1 MAIRP
6 TCRPVVLAAGKAI
19 PLFLLPKMLNIK
31 LIMVDNQNL
40 TVIDSEVICNQQV
53 NVYGTREK
61 PLFLAKDVANWLGH
75 SNPSRMLSK
84 IDDDEKITIYAKLS
98 LQNSD
103 ITNSYISSESD
114 SYKANNY
121 LFLTEFGVYEV
132 LMQSRLPKAKEF
144 KKGVKEILKRIRLT
158 GKYEADTHSDDDH
171 SRELVE
177 ALKENNA
184 LLRQALQTSANARQH
199 EANIQYCDDK
209 PKYGPFF
216 NITTI
221 AKKLKTT
228 AQYLNNMLSN
238 NGYIVN
244 IDGSWYPTDKLT
256 KLPVVMYC
264 KRTYQVFGEDVKAYV
279 TWNHLGFDF
288 INNLFRIE
296 NGDKTLF
303 EDEESRPF

>member
-1 MAIRP
+1 M
-6 TCRPVVLAAGKAI
+6 TE
-19 PLFLLPKMLNIK
+19 
-31 LIMVDNQNL
+31 NQNL

-61 PLFLAKDVANWLGH
+61 PLFLAKEVSSWIGYSDTNMMCK
-75 SNPSRMLSK
+75 S
-84 IDDDEKITIYAKLS
+84 IDEEEKIKLFVTSDFQKRFPSSCWKPSKSSTYAG
-98 LQNSD
+98 
-103 ITNSYISSESD
+103 
-114 SYKANNY
+114 ANY

-158 GKYEADTHSDDDH
+158 GKYEADIHSDDDH
-171 SRELVE
+171 SRELIE

-184 LLRQALQTSANARQH
+184 LLRQALQASTNTRQH
-199 EANIQYCDDK
+199 EANNQYCDDA
-209 PKYGPFF
+209 PKNGPFF

-244 IDGSWYPTDKLT
+244 IDGSWYPTEKLT
-256 KLPVVMYC
+256 NLPMVVYC
-264 KRTYQVFGEDVKAYV
+264 KRTYHVFGDDIKAYV
-279 TWNHLGFDF
+279 AWNHLGFNL
-288 INNLFRIE
+288 INQLFHME
-296 NGDKTLF
+296 NSDKSLF
-303 EDEESRPF
+303 DEESRPF

>member
-1 MAIRP
+1 
-6 TCRPVVLAAGKAI
+6 
-19 PLFLLPKMLNIK
+19 MLNIK
-31 LIMVDNQNL
+31 LIIVENQKI

-61 PLFLAKDVANWLGH
+61 PLFLAKDVAKWLGH
-75 SNPSRMLSK
+75 SNPSKMISK
-84 IDDDEKITIYAKLS
+84 IDDDEKMVIYAKLS

-103 ITNSYISSESD
+103 ISDSYIPSESD

-132 LMQSRLPKAKEF
+132 LMLSRLPKAKEF

-171 SRELVE
+171 SRELIE

-184 LLRQALQTSANARQH
+184 LLRQALQASTNTRQH
-199 EANIQYCDDK
+199 EANNQYCDDV
-209 PKYGPFF
+209 PKNGPFF

-228 AQYLNNMLSN
+228 AQYLNNMMSN

-244 IDGSWYPTDKLT
+244 INGSWYPTEKLT
-256 KLPVVMYC
+256 NLPMVVYC
-264 KRTYQVFGEDVKAYV
+264 KRTYHVFGDDIKAYV
-279 TWNHLGFDF
+279 AWNHLGFNL
-288 INNLFRIE
+288 INQLFHME
-296 NGDKTLF
+296 NSDKSLF
-303 EDEESRPF
+303 DEESRPF

>member
-40 TVIDSEVICNQQV
+40 TVIGSETVCNKTV
-53 NVYGTREK
+53 NVFGTPEK
-61 PLFLAKDVANWLGH
+61 PLFLAIDVANWIGH
-75 SNPSRMLSK
+75 SNPSKMVSK
-84 IDDDEKITIYAKLS
+84 IDEDEKMVIFTKTQKSEITKW
-98 LQNSD
+98 NKP
-103 ITNSYISSESD
+103 SESAT
-114 SYKANNY
+114 YAGNNY

-132 LMQSRLPKAKEF
+132 LMQSRLPKAKDF

-158 GKYEADTHSDDDH
+158 GKYEANTHSDDDH
-171 SRELVE
+171 SRELIE

-184 LLRQALQTSANARQH
+184 LLRQALQANTNNVRQH

>member
-1 MAIRP
+1 M
-6 TCRPVVLAAGKAI
+6 TE
-19 PLFLLPKMLNIK
+19 
-31 LIMVDNQNL
+31 NQNL

-75 SNPSRMLSK
+75 SNPSMMLSK
-84 IDDDEKITIYAKLS
+84 IDKEDKIIIYAKLS

-103 ITNSYISSESD
+103 ITNAYISSESD
-114 SYKANNY
+114 SCKSNNY

-171 SRELVE
+171 SRELIE

-184 LLRQALQTSANARQH
+184 LLRQALQASTNTRQH
-199 EANIQYCDDK
+199 EANDQYCEEK
-209 PKYGPFF
+209 ANNGPFF

-228 AQYLNNMLSN
+228 AQYLNNMMSN

-244 IDGSWYPTDKLT
+244 INGSWYPTEKLT
-256 KLPVVMYC
+256 NLPMVVYC
-264 KRTYQVFGEDVKAYV
+264 KRTYHVFGDDIKAYV
-279 TWNHLGFDF
+279 AWNHLGFNL
-288 INNLFRIE
+288 INQLFQME
-296 NGDKTLF
+296 NSDKSLF
-303 EDEESRPF
+303 DEESRPF

>member
-1 MAIRP
+1 MS
-6 TCRPVVLAAGKAI
+6 TKSNFCL
-19 PLFLLPKMLNIK
+19 
-31 LIMVDNQNL
+31 
-40 TVIDSEVICNQQV
+40 IDSEVICNQQV
-53 NVYGTREK
+53 NVYGTREN
-61 PLFLAKDVANWLGH
+61 PLFLAKDVANWLEH

-84 IDDDEKITIYAKLS
+84 IDEDEKITIFVS
-98 LQNSD
+98 SELQKRFL
-103 ITNSYISSESD
+103 TNSYKPSES
-114 SYKANNY
+114 STYAGANY

-171 SRELVE
+171 SRELIE

-184 LLRQALQTSANARQH
+184 LLRQALQTSANTRQH
-199 EANIQYCDDK
+199 EANNQYCDDA
-209 PKYGPFF
+209 PKNGPFF

-244 IDGSWYPTDKLT
+244 IDGSWYPTEKLT
-256 KLPVVMYC
+256 NLPMVVYC
-264 KRTYQVFGEDVKAYV
+264 KRTYHVFGDDIKAYV
-279 TWNHLGFDF
+279 AWNHLGFNL
-288 INNLFRIE
+288 INQLFHME
-296 NGDKTLF
+296 NSDKTLF

>member
-1 MAIRP
+1 M
-6 TCRPVVLAAGKAI
+6 TE
-19 PLFLLPKMLNIK
+19 
-31 LIMVDNQNL
+31 NQNL

-75 SNPSRMLSK
+75 SNPSMMLSK
-84 IDDDEKITIYAKLS
+84 IDKEDKIIIYAKLS

-103 ITNSYISSESD
+103 ITNAYISSESD
-114 SYKANNY
+114 SCKSNNY

-171 SRELVE
+171 SRELIE

-184 LLRQALQTSANARQH
+184 LLRQALQASTNTRQH
-199 EANIQYCDDK
+199 EANSQYCDDA
-209 PKYGPFF
+209 PKNGPFF

-244 IDGSWYPTDKLT
+244 IDGSWYPTEKLT
-256 KLPVVMYC
+256 NFPVVMYC
-264 KRTYQVFGEDVKAYV
+264 KRTYHVFGEDIKAYV
-279 TWNHLGFDF
+279 T
-288 INNLFRIE
+288 
-296 NGDKTLF
+296 
-303 EDEESRPF
+303 

>member
-1 MAIRP
+1 M
-6 TCRPVVLAAGKAI
+6 TE
-19 PLFLLPKMLNIK
+19 
-31 LIMVDNQNL
+31 NQNL

-61 PLFLAKDVANWLGH
+61 PLFLAKEVSSWIGYSDTNMMCK
-75 SNPSRMLSK
+75 S
-84 IDDDEKITIYAKLS
+84 IDEEEKIKLFVTSDFQKRFPSSCWKPSKSSTYAG
-98 LQNSD
+98 
-103 ITNSYISSESD
+103 
-114 SYKANNY
+114 ANY

-171 SRELVE
+171 SRELIE

-184 LLRQALQTSANARQH
+184 LLRQALQTSANVKQH
-199 EANIQYCDDK
+199 EANNQYCDDA
-209 PKYGPFF
+209 PKNGPFF

-244 IDGSWYPTDKLT
+244 IDGSWYPTEKLT
-256 KLPVVMYC
+256 NLPMVVYC
-264 KRTYQVFGEDVKAYV
+264 KRTYHVFGDDIKAYV
-279 TWNHLGFDF
+279 AWNHLGFNL
-288 INNLFRIE
+288 INQLFHME
-296 NGDKTLF
+296 NSDKSLF
-303 EDEESRPF
+303 DEESRPF

>member
-31 LIMVDNQNL
+31 LIMVDNQKI

-53 NVYGTREK
+53 NVYGTREN

-84 IDDDEKITIYAKLS
+84 IDEDEKKIINAKFS
-98 LQNSD
+98 LQNSEL
-103 ITNSYISSESD
+103 TNSYIHSESD
-114 SYKANNY
+114 SCKANNY

-158 GKYEADTHSDDDH
+158 GKYEADTHSDDDR
-171 SRELVE
+171 SRELIE

-184 LLRQALQTSANARQH
+184 LLRQALQASTNAKQH
-199 EANIQYCDDK
+199 EANDQYCDNS
-209 PKYGPFF
+209 PKNGPFF

-228 AQYLNNMLSN
+228 AQYLNNMMSN

-244 IDGSWYPTDKLT
+244 INGSWYPTEKLT
-256 KLPVVMYC
+256 NLPMVVYC
-264 KRTYQVFGEDVKAYV
+264 KRTYHVFGDDIKAYV
-279 TWNHLGFDF
+279 AWNHLGFNL
-288 INNLFRIE
+288 INQLFQME
-296 NGDKTLF
+296 NSDKSLF
-303 EDEESRPF
+303 DEESRPF

>member
-1 MAIRP
+1 M
-6 TCRPVVLAAGKAI
+6 TE
-19 PLFLLPKMLNIK
+19 
-31 LIMVDNQNL
+31 NQNL
-40 TVIDSEVICNQQV
+40 TVIDSGVICNQQV

-75 SNPSRMLSK
+75 SNPSMMLSK
-84 IDDDEKITIYAKLS
+84 IDKEDKIIIYAKFS

-103 ITNSYISSESD
+103 ITNAYISSESD
-114 SYKANNY
+114 SCKSNNY

-171 SRELVE
+171 SRELIE

-184 LLRQALQTSANARQH
+184 LLRQALEASTNVRQH
-199 EANIQYCDDK
+199 EANSQYRDDA
-209 PKYGPFF
+209 PKNGPFF

-228 AQYLNNMLSN
+228 AQYLNNMMSN

-244 IDGSWYPTDKLT
+244 INGSWYPTEKLT
-256 KLPVVMYC
+256 NLPMVVYC
-264 KRTYQVFGEDVKAYV
+264 KRTYHVFGEDIKAYV
-279 TWNHLGFDF
+279 AWNHLGFNL
-288 INNLFRIE
+288 INQLFHME
-296 NGDKTLF
+296 NSDKSLF
-303 EDEESRPF
+303 DEESRPF

>member
-1 MAIRP
+1 MS
-6 TCRPVVLAAGKAI
+6 TKS
-19 PLFLLPKMLNIK
+19 
-31 LIMVDNQNL
+31 NL
-40 TVIDSEVICNQQV
+40 CLIDSEVICNQQV

-61 PLFLAKDVANWLGH
+61 PLFLAKDVAKWLGH

-84 IDDDEKITIYAKLS
+84 IDEDEKMIIYAKLS

-103 ITNSYISSESD
+103 ITNSYIPSESD
-114 SYKANNY
+114 SCKANNY
-121 LFLTEFGVYEV
+121 FFLTEFGVYEV

-171 SRELVE
+171 SRELIE

-184 LLRQALQTSANARQH
+184 LLRQALEASTNVRQH
-199 EANIQYCDDK
+199 EANSQYRDDA
-209 PKYGPFF
+209 PKNGPFF
-216 NITTI
+216 NTTTI

-244 IDGSWYPTDKLT
+244 INGSWYPTEKLT
-256 KLPVVMYC
+256 NLPMVVYC
-264 KRTYQVFGEDVKAYV
+264 KRTYHVFGDDIKAYV
-279 TWNHLGFDF
+279 AWNHLGFNL
-288 INNLFRIE
+288 INQLFHME
-296 NGDKTLF
+296 NSDKSLF
-303 EDEESRPF
+303 DEESRPF

>member
-1 MAIRP
+1 MS
-6 TCRPVVLAAGKAI
+6 TKS
-19 PLFLLPKMLNIK
+19 
-31 LIMVDNQNL
+31 NL
-40 TVIDSEVICNQQV
+40 CLIDSEVICNQQV

-61 PLFLAKDVANWLGH
+61 PLFLAKDVANWIGH
-75 SNPSRMLSK
+75 SNPSKMLSN
-84 IDDDEKITIYAKLS
+84 IDEDEKITIFV
-98 LQNSD
+98 
-103 ITNSYISSESD
+103 SSELQKRFLTG
-114 SYKANNY
+114 SYKPSKSSTYAGANY

-132 LMQSRLPKAKEF
+132 LMLSRLPKAKEF

-158 GKYEADTHSDDDH
+158 GKYEANTHSDDDH
-171 SRELVE
+171 SRELIE

>member
-1 MAIRP
+1 
-6 TCRPVVLAAGKAI
+6 
-19 PLFLLPKMLNIK
+19 
-31 LIMVDNQNL
+31 MVDNQNL
-40 TVIDSEVICNQQV
+40 TVIGSETVCNKTV
-53 NVYGTREK
+53 NVFGTPEK
-61 PLFLAKDVANWLGH
+61 PLFLAIDVANWIGH
-75 SNPSRMLSK
+75 SNPSKMVSK
-84 IDDDEKITIYAKLS
+84 IDEDEKMVIFTKTQKSEITKW
-98 LQNSD
+98 NKP
-103 ITNSYISSESD
+103 SESAT
-114 SYKANNY
+114 YAGNNY

-144 KKGVKEILKRIRLT
+144 MKGVKEILKRIRLT
-158 GKYEADTHSDDDH
+158 GKYEANTHSDNDH

-184 LLRQALQTSANARQH
+184 LLRQALQASTNTRQH
-199 EANIQYCDDK
+199 EANNQYRDDA
-209 PKYGPFF
+209 PKNGPFF

-244 IDGSWYPTDKLT
+244 IDGSWYPTEKLT
-256 KLPVVMYC
+256 SLPAVMYC
-264 KRTYQVFGEDVKAYV
+264 KRTYHVFGEDIKAYV
-279 TWNHLGFDF
+279 TWNHLGFNF

>member
-1 MAIRP
+1 MI
-6 TCRPVVLAAGKAI
+6 G
-19 PLFLLPKMLNIK
+19 
-31 LIMVDNQNL
+31 NQNL
-40 TVIDSEVICNQQV
+40 TVIGSETICNKTV
-53 NVYGTREK
+53 NVFGTPEN
-61 PLFLAKDVANWLGH
+61 PLFLAIEVANWLGH

-132 LMQSRLPKAKEF
+132 LMLSRLPKAKEF

-158 GKYEADTHSDDDH
+158 GKYEANTHSDDDH

-184 LLRQALQTSANARQH
+184 LLRQALQASTNNVRQH

>member
-1 MAIRP
+1 MAFRS
-6 TCRPVVLAAGKAI
+6 TLRPVVLAAGKAI
-19 PLFLLPKMLNIK
+19 PLFLLPKMQKNI
-31 LIMVDNQNL
+31 IMVENQNL

-53 NVYGTREK
+53 NVYGTREN

-84 IDDDEKITIYAKLS
+84 IDDDEKITIFANLE
-98 LQNSD
+98 LQKG
-103 ITNSYISSESD
+103 ILTNSYNPSES
-114 SYKANNY
+114 STYTGSKY

-171 SRELVE
+171 SRELIE

-184 LLRQALQTSANARQH
+184 LLRQALQASTNTRQH
-199 EANIQYCDDK
+199 EANNQYCDDA
-209 PKYGPFF
+209 PKNGPFF

-256 KLPVVMYC
+256 NFPVVMYC
-264 KRTYQVFGEDVKAYV
+264 KRMYHVFGEDIKAYV
-279 TWNHLGFDF
+279 TWNHLGFNF

>member
-1 MAIRP
+1 M
-6 TCRPVVLAAGKAI
+6 TE
-19 PLFLLPKMLNIK
+19 
-31 LIMVDNQNL
+31 NQNL

-53 NVYGTREK
+53 NVYGTREN

-75 SNPSRMLSK
+75 SNPSMLLSK
-84 IDDDEKITIYAKLS
+84 IDKEDKIIIYAKLS

-103 ITNSYISSESD
+103 INNAYISSESD
-114 SYKANNY
+114 SCKSNNY

-158 GKYEADTHSDDDH
+158 GKYEANTHSYDDH
-171 SRELVE
+171 SRELIE

-184 LLRQALQTSANARQH
+184 LLRQALQTSANVRQH
-199 EANIQYCDDK
+199 EANLQYCDDK

-244 IDGSWYPTDKLT
+244 IDGSWYPTEKLT
-256 KLPVVMYC
+256 NLPMVVYC
-264 KRTYQVFGEDVKAYV
+264 KRTYHVFGDDIKAYV
-279 TWNHLGFDF
+279 AWNHLGFNL
-288 INNLFRIE
+288 INQLFHME
-296 NGDKTLF
+296 NSDKSLF
-303 EDEESRPF
+303 DEESRPF

>member
-1 MAIRP
+1 MI
-6 TCRPVVLAAGKAI
+6 G
-19 PLFLLPKMLNIK
+19 
-31 LIMVDNQNL
+31 NQNL
-40 TVIDSEVICNQQV
+40 TVIGSETICNKTV
-53 NVYGTREK
+53 NVFGTPEN
-61 PLFLAKDVANWLGH
+61 PLFLAIEVANWLGH

-171 SRELVE
+171 SRELIE

-184 LLRQALQTSANARQH
+184 LLRQALQASTNTRQH
-199 EANIQYCDDK
+199 EANDQYCDNS
-209 PKYGPFF
+209 PKNGPFF

-228 AQYLNNMLSN
+228 AQYLNNMMSN

-244 IDGSWYPTDKLT
+244 INGSWYPTEKLT
-256 KLPVVMYC
+256 NLPMVVYC
-264 KRTYQVFGEDVKAYV
+264 KRTYHVFGDDIKAYV
-279 TWNHLGFDF
+279 AWNHLGFNL
-288 INNLFRIE
+288 INQFFHME
-296 NGDKTLF
+296 NSDKSLF
-303 EDEESRPF
+303 EDESRPF

>member
-1 MAIRP
+1 M
-6 TCRPVVLAAGKAI
+6 TE
-19 PLFLLPKMLNIK
+19 
-31 LIMVDNQNL
+31 NQNL

-61 PLFLAKDVANWLGH
+61 PLFLAKDVANWIGH
-75 SNPSRMLSK
+75 SNPSKMLSN
-84 IDDDEKITIYAKLS
+84 IDEDEKITIFV
-98 LQNSD
+98 
-103 ITNSYISSESD
+103 SSELQKRFLTG
-114 SYKANNY
+114 SYKPSKSSTYAGANY

-158 GKYEADTHSDDDH
+158 GKYEADTHSDDDR
-171 SRELVE
+171 SRELIE

-184 LLRQALQTSANARQH
+184 LLRQALQASTNTRQH
-199 EANIQYCDDK
+199 EANNQYCDDA
-209 PKYGPFF
+209 PKNGPFF

-244 IDGSWYPTDKLT
+244 IDGSWYPTETLT
-256 KLPVVMYC
+256 NLPMVVYC
-264 KRTYQVFGEDVKAYV
+264 KRTYHVFGDDIKAYV
-279 TWNHLGFDF
+279 AWNHLGFNL
-288 INNLFRIE
+288 INQLFQME
-296 NGDKTLF
+296 NSDKSLF
-303 EDEESRPF
+303 DEESRPF

>member
-1 MAIRP
+1 MI
-6 TCRPVVLAAGKAI
+6 
-19 PLFLLPKMLNIK
+19 
-31 LIMVDNQNL
+31 
-40 TVIDSEVICNQQV
+40 
-53 NVYGTREK
+53 
-61 PLFLAKDVANWLGH
+61 
-75 SNPSRMLSK
+75 SK
-84 IDDDEKITIYAKLS
+84 IDDDEKMVIYAKLS

-103 ITNSYISSESD
+103 ISDSYIPSESD

-132 LMQSRLPKAKEF
+132 LMLSRLPKAKEF

-158 GKYEADTHSDDDH
+158 GKYEANTHSDDDH
-171 SRELVE
+171 SRELIE

-184 LLRQALQTSANARQH
+184 LLRQALQANTNARQH

>member
-1 MAIRP
+1 M
-6 TCRPVVLAAGKAI
+6 TE
-19 PLFLLPKMLNIK
+19 
-31 LIMVDNQNL
+31 NQNL

-61 PLFLAKDVANWLGH
+61 PLFLAKEVSSWIGYSDTNMMCK
-75 SNPSRMLSK
+75 S
-84 IDDDEKITIYAKLS
+84 IDEEEKIKLFVTSDFQKRFPSSCWKPSKSSTYAG
-98 LQNSD
+98 
-103 ITNSYISSESD
+103 
-114 SYKANNY
+114 ANY

-132 LMQSRLPKAKEF
+132 LMLSRLPKAKEF

-171 SRELVE
+171 SKELIE

-184 LLRQALQTSANARQH
+184 LLRQALQASTNTRQH
-199 EANIQYCDDK
+199 EANNQYCDDA
-209 PKYGPFF
+209 PKNGPFF

-244 IDGSWYPTDKLT
+244 IDGSWYPTEKLT
-256 KLPVVMYC
+256 NLPMVVYC
-264 KRTYQVFGEDVKAYV
+264 KRTYHVFGDDIKAYV
-279 TWNHLGFDF
+279 AWNHLGFNL
-288 INNLFRIE
+288 INQLFHME
-296 NGDKTLF
+296 NSDKSLF
-303 EDEESRPF
+303 DEESRPF

>member
-1 MAIRP
+1 MS
-6 TCRPVVLAAGKAI
+6 TKSNLC
-19 PLFLLPKMLNIK
+19 
-31 LIMVDNQNL
+31 LIDREIVCNK
-40 TVIDSEVICNQQV
+40 TVTVF
-53 NVYGTREK
+53 GTIEN
-61 PLFLAKDVANWLGH
+61 PLFLAKEVSSWIGH
-75 SNPSRMLSK
+75 SDSNMMCKS
-84 IDDDEKITIYAKLS
+84 IDEEEKIKLFVT
-98 LQNSD
+98 SD
-103 ITNSYISSESD
+103 FQKRFPIIAWKPSES
-114 SYKANNY
+114 STYAGANY

-158 GKYEADTHSDDDH
+158 GKYEANTHSDDDH
-171 SRELVE
+171 SRDLIE

-184 LLRQALQTSANARQH
+184 LLRQALQTSANVKQH
-199 EANIQYCDDK
+199 EANSQYRDDA
-209 PKYGPFF
+209 PKNGPFF

-244 IDGSWYPTDKLT
+244 IDGSWYPTEKLT
-256 KLPVVMYC
+256 SLPAVMYC
-264 KRTYQVFGEDVKAYV
+264 KRTYHVFGEDIKAYV
-279 TWNHLGFDF
+279 TWNHLGFNF

>member
-1 MAIRP
+1 MI
-6 TCRPVVLAAGKAI
+6 G
-19 PLFLLPKMLNIK
+19 
-31 LIMVDNQNL
+31 NQKI

-53 NVYGTREK
+53 NVYGTREN
-61 PLFLAKDVANWLGH
+61 PLFLAKDVANWLEH

-84 IDDDEKITIYAKLS
+84 IDEDEKMIIYAKLS

-103 ITNSYISSESD
+103 ITNSYIPSESD

-158 GKYEADTHSDDDH
+158 GKYEANTHSDDDH
-171 SRELVE
+171 SRELIE

-184 LLRQALQTSANARQH
+184 LLRQALQASTNTRQH
-199 EANIQYCDDK
+199 EANNQYRDDA
-209 PKYGPFF
+209 PNNGPFF

-244 IDGSWYPTDKLT
+244 IDGSWYPTDKLK

-264 KRTYQVFGEDVKAYV
+264 KRTYQVFGEDVKAYI

>member
-1 MAIRP
+1 MI
-6 TCRPVVLAAGKAI
+6 G
-19 PLFLLPKMLNIK
+19 
-31 LIMVDNQNL
+31 NQKI

-53 NVYGTREK
+53 NVYGTREN

-84 IDDDEKITIYAKLS
+84 IDDDEKITIFANLE
-98 LQNSD
+98 LQKW
-103 ITNSYISSESD
+103 ILTNSYNPSES
-114 SYKANNY
+114 STYTGSKY

-132 LMQSRLPKAKEF
+132 LMLSRLPKAKEF

-158 GKYEADTHSDDDH
+158 GKYEADTHSDDDR
-171 SRELVE
+171 SRDLIE

-184 LLRQALQTSANARQH
+184 LLRQALQASTNNVRQH

-228 AQYLNNMLSN
+228 AQYLNNMLSKK
-238 NGYIVN
+238 GYIAN

-264 KRTYQVFGEDVKAYV
+264 KRTYHVLGEDVKAYV

>member
-1 MAIRP
+1 MS
-6 TCRPVVLAAGKAI
+6 TKSNFC
-19 PLFLLPKMLNIK
+19 
-31 LIMVDNQNL
+31 LIDRE
-40 TVIDSEVICNQQV
+40 IICNQTV
-53 NVYGTREK
+53 TVFGTIEN
-61 PLFLAKDVANWLGH
+61 PLFLAKEVSSWIGH
-75 SNPSRMLSK
+75 SDTNVMCKS
-84 IDDDEKITIYAKLS
+84 IDEEEKIKLFVTLDFQKRFPS
-98 LQNSD
+98 SCWKP
-103 ITNSYISSESD
+103 SES
-114 SYKANNY
+114 STYAGANY

-158 GKYEADTHSDDDH
+158 GKYEADTHSDDDR
-171 SRELVE
+171 SRELIE

-184 LLRQALQTSANARQH
+184 LLRQALQASTNTRQH
-199 EANIQYCDDK
+199 EANNQYRDDA
-209 PKYGPFF
+209 PNNGPFF

-256 KLPVVMYC
+256 NFPVVMYC
-264 KRTYQVFGEDVKAYV
+264 KRTYHVFGEDIKAYV
-279 TWNHLGFDF
+279 TWNHLGFNF

>member
-1 MAIRP
+1 
-6 TCRPVVLAAGKAI
+6 
-19 PLFLLPKMLNIK
+19 
-31 LIMVDNQNL
+31 MVENQKI

-61 PLFLAKDVANWLGH
+61 PLFLAKDVAKWLGH
-75 SNPSRMLSK
+75 SNPSMMISK
-84 IDDDEKITIYAKLS
+84 IDDDEKMVIYVKLS
-98 LQNSD
+98 LQNSEL
-103 ITNSYISSESD
+103 TNCYIPSESD
-114 SYKANNY
+114 SCKANNY

-158 GKYEADTHSDDDH
+158 GKYEANTHSDDDH
-171 SRELVE
+171 SRELIE

-184 LLRQALQTSANARQH
+184 LLRQALQANTNVRQH

>member
-1 MAIRP
+1 MI
-6 TCRPVVLAAGKAI
+6 G
-19 PLFLLPKMLNIK
+19 
-31 LIMVDNQNL
+31 NQKI

-53 NVYGTREK
+53 NVYGTREN

-84 IDDDEKITIYAKLS
+84 IDYDEKITIFANLE
-98 LQNSD
+98 LQKW
-103 ITNSYISSESD
+103 ILTNSYNPSES
-114 SYKANNY
+114 STYTGSKY

-132 LMQSRLPKAKEF
+132 LMLSRLPKAKEF

-158 GKYEADTHSDDDH
+158 GKYEADTHSDDDR
-171 SRELVE
+171 SRDLIE

-184 LLRQALQTSANARQH
+184 LLRQALQASTNNVRQH

-238 NGYIVN
+238 KGYIAN

-264 KRTYQVFGEDVKAYV
+264 KRTYHVLGEDVKAYV

-303 EDEESRPF
+303 KDEESRPF

>member
-1 MAIRP
+1 M
-6 TCRPVVLAAGKAI
+6 TE
-19 PLFLLPKMLNIK
+19 
-31 LIMVDNQNL
+31 NQNL

-75 SNPSRMLSK
+75 SNPSMMLSK
-84 IDDDEKITIYAKLS
+84 IDKEDKIIIYAKLS

-103 ITNSYISSESD
+103 ITNAYISSESD
-114 SYKANNY
+114 SCKSNNY

-158 GKYEADTHSDDDH
+158 GKYEANTHSEDDH
-171 SRELVE
+171 SRDLIE

-184 LLRQALQTSANARQH
+184 LLRQALQASTNTRQH

-238 NGYIVN
+238 KGYIVN
-244 IDGSWYPTDKLT
+244 IHGSWYPTDKLT

-264 KRTYQVFGEDVKAYV
+264 KRTYHVFGEDVKAYV

>member
-1 MAIRP
+1 MI
-6 TCRPVVLAAGKAI
+6 G
-19 PLFLLPKMLNIK
+19 
-31 LIMVDNQNL
+31 NQKI

-53 NVYGTREK
+53 NVYGTREN

-84 IDDDEKITIYAKLS
+84 IDDNERITIFANLE
-98 LQNSD
+98 LQKG
-103 ITNSYISSESD
+103 ILTNSYNPSES
-114 SYKANNY
+114 STYTGSKY
-121 LFLTEFGVYEV
+121 LFLTEYGVYEV

-158 GKYEADTHSDDDH
+158 GKYEADTHSDDDR
-171 SRELVE
+171 SRDLIE

-184 LLRQALQTSANARQH
+184 LLRQALQASTNNVRQH

-238 NGYIVN
+238 KGYIAN

-264 KRTYQVFGEDVKAYV
+264 KRTYHVLGEDVKAYV

>member
-1 MAIRP
+1 
-6 TCRPVVLAAGKAI
+6 
-19 PLFLLPKMLNIK
+19 
-31 LIMVDNQNL
+31 MVENQKI

-61 PLFLAKDVANWLGH
+61 PLFLAKDVAKWLGH
-75 SNPSRMLSK
+75 SNPSKMISK
-84 IDDDEKITIYAKLS
+84 IDDDEKMVIYAKLS

-103 ITNSYISSESD
+103 ISDSYIPSESD

-132 LMQSRLPKAKEF
+132 LMLSRLPKAKEF

-158 GKYEADTHSDDDH
+158 GKYEADTHSDDDR
-171 SRELVE
+171 SRELIE

-184 LLRQALQTSANARQH
+184 LLRQALQASTNAKQH
-199 EANIQYCDDK
+199 EANDQYCDNS
-209 PKYGPFF
+209 PKNGPFF

-228 AQYLNNMLSN
+228 AQYLNNMMSN

-244 IDGSWYPTDKLT
+244 INGSWYPTEKLT
-256 KLPVVMYC
+256 NLPMVVYC
-264 KRTYQVFGEDVKAYV
+264 KRTYHVFGDDIKAYV
-279 TWNHLGFDF
+279 AWNHLGFNL
-288 INNLFRIE
+288 INQLFHME
-296 NGDKTLF
+296 NSDKSLF
-303 EDEESRPF
+303 DEESRPF

>member
-1 MAIRP
+1 M
-6 TCRPVVLAAGKAI
+6 TK
-19 PLFLLPKMLNIK
+19 
-31 LIMVDNQNL
+31 NQNL

-61 PLFLAKDVANWLGH
+61 PLFLAKEVSSWIGYSDTNMMCK
-75 SNPSRMLSK
+75 S
-84 IDDDEKITIYAKLS
+84 IDEEEKIKLFVTSDFQKRFPSSCWKPSKSSTYAG
-98 LQNSD
+98 
-103 ITNSYISSESD
+103 
-114 SYKANNY
+114 ANY

-171 SRELVE
+171 SRELIE

-184 LLRQALQTSANARQH
+184 LLRQALEASTNTRQH
-199 EANIQYCDDK
+199 EANNQYCDDA
-209 PKYGPFF
+209 PKNGPFF

-244 IDGSWYPTDKLT
+244 IDGSWYPTEKLT
-256 KLPVVMYC
+256 NLPMVVYC
-264 KRTYQVFGEDVKAYV
+264 KRTYHVFGDDIKAYV
-279 TWNHLGFDF
+279 AWNHLGFNL
-288 INNLFRIE
+288 INQLFHME
-296 NGDKTLF
+296 NSDKSLF
-303 EDEESRPF
+303 DEESRPF

>member
-1 MAIRP
+1 MS
-6 TCRPVVLAAGKAI
+6 TKS
-19 PLFLLPKMLNIK
+19 
-31 LIMVDNQNL
+31 NL
-40 TVIDSEVICNQQV
+40 CLIDSEVICNQQV
-53 NVYGTREK
+53 NVYGTREN
-61 PLFLAKDVANWLGH
+61 PLFLAKDVANWIGH

-84 IDDDEKITIYAKLS
+84 IDEDEKITIFVS
-98 LQNSD
+98 SELQKRFL
-103 ITNSYISSESD
+103 TNSYKPSKSST
-114 SYKANNY
+114 YTGANY

-158 GKYEADTHSDDDH
+158 GKYEANTHSDGDH
-171 SRELVE
+171 SRELIE

-184 LLRQALQTSANARQH
+184 LLRQALQANTNTRQH
-199 EANIQYCDDK
+199 KANNQYCDDA
-209 PKYGPFF
+209 PKNGPFF

-244 IDGSWYPTDKLT
+244 IDGSWYPTEKLT
-256 KLPVVMYC
+256 SLPAVMYC
-264 KRTYQVFGEDVKAYV
+264 KRTYHVFGEDIKAYV
-279 TWNHLGFDF
+279 TWNHLGFNF

-303 EDEESRPF
+303 EEESRPF

>member
-1 MAIRP
+1 MS
-6 TCRPVVLAAGKAI
+6 TKSNFCL
-19 PLFLLPKMLNIK
+19 
-31 LIMVDNQNL
+31 
-40 TVIDSEVICNQQV
+40 IDSEVICNQQV
-53 NVYGTREK
+53 NVYGTREN
-61 PLFLAKDVANWLGH
+61 PLFLAKDVANWLEH

-84 IDDDEKITIYAKLS
+84 IDEDEKITIFVS
-98 LQNSD
+98 SELQKRFL
-103 ITNSYISSESD
+103 TNSYKPSES
-114 SYKANNY
+114 STYAGANY

-171 SRELVE
+171 SRELIE

-184 LLRQALQTSANARQH
+184 LLRQALQTSANVKQH
-199 EANIQYCDDK
+199 EANSQYRDDA
-209 PKYGPFF
+209 PNNGPFF

-244 IDGSWYPTDKLT
+244 IDGSWYPTEKLT
-256 KLPVVMYC
+256 NLPMVVYC
-264 KRTYQVFGEDVKAYV
+264 KRTYHVFGDDIKAYV
-279 TWNHLGFDF
+279 AWNHLGFNL
-288 INNLFRIE
+288 INQLFHME
-296 NGDKTLF
+296 NSDKSLF
-303 EDEESRPF
+303 DEESRPF

>member
-1 MAIRP
+1 MRLFAINKSMFMAQ
-6 TCRPVVLAAGKAI
+6 GKI
-19 PLFLLPKMLNIK
+19 L
-31 LIMVDNQNL
+31 
-40 TVIDSEVICNQQV
+40 C
-53 NVYGTREK
+53 
-61 PLFLAKDVANWLGH
+61 FLAKDVANWLGH

-84 IDDDEKITIYAKLS
+84 IDEDEKMIIYAKLS

-103 ITNSYISSESD
+103 ITNSYIPSESD

-171 SRELVE
+171 SRELIE

-184 LLRQALQTSANARQH
+184 LLRQALEASTNVRQH
-199 EANIQYCDDK
+199 EANSQYRDDA
-209 PKYGPFF
+209 PKNGPFF

-244 IDGSWYPTDKLT
+244 INGSWYPTEKLT
-256 KLPVVMYC
+256 NLPMVVYC
-264 KRTYQVFGEDVKAYV
+264 KRTYHVFGDDIKAYV
-279 TWNHLGFDF
+279 AWNHLGFNL
-288 INNLFRIE
+288 INQLFHME
-296 NGDKTLF
+296 NSDKSLF
-303 EDEESRPF
+303 EEESRPF

>member
-1 MAIRP
+1 M
-6 TCRPVVLAAGKAI
+6 TE
-19 PLFLLPKMLNIK
+19 
-31 LIMVDNQNL
+31 NQNL

-53 NVYGTREK
+53 NVYGTRET

-75 SNPSRMLSK
+75 SNPSMMLSK
-84 IDDDEKITIYAKLS
+84 IDKEDKIIIYAKFS

-103 ITNSYISSESD
+103 ISNAYISSESD
-114 SYKANNY
+114 SCKSNNY

-171 SRELVE
+171 SKELIE

-184 LLRQALQTSANARQH
+184 LLRQALQASTNARQH
-199 EANIQYCDDK
+199 EANDQYCDNS
-209 PKYGPFF
+209 PKNGPFF

-244 IDGSWYPTDKLT
+244 IDGSWYPTEKLT
-256 KLPVVMYC
+256 NLPMVVYC
-264 KRTYQVFGEDVKAYV
+264 KRTYHVFGDDIKAYV
-279 TWNHLGFDF
+279 AWNHLGFNL
-288 INNLFRIE
+288 INQLFHME
-296 NGDKTLF
+296 NSDNSLF
-303 EDEESRPF
+303 DEESRPF

>member
-1 MAIRP
+1 M
-6 TCRPVVLAAGKAI
+6 TE
-19 PLFLLPKMLNIK
+19 
-31 LIMVDNQNL
+31 NQNL

-75 SNPSRMLSK
+75 SNPSMMLSK
-84 IDDDEKITIYAKLS
+84 IDKEDKIIIYAKLS

-103 ITNSYISSESD
+103 ITNAYISSESD
-114 SYKANNY
+114 SCKSNNY

-171 SRELVE
+171 SRELIE

-184 LLRQALQTSANARQH
+184 LLRQALQASTNTRQH
-199 EANIQYCDDK
+199 EANDQYCDNS
-209 PKYGPFF
+209 PKNGPFF

-244 IDGSWYPTDKLT
+244 IDGSWYPTEKLT
-256 KLPVVMYC
+256 NLPMVVYC
-264 KRTYQVFGEDVKAYV
+264 KRTYHVFGDDIKAYV
-279 TWNHLGFDF
+279 AWNHLGFNL
-288 INNLFRIE
+288 INQLFHME
-296 NGDKTLF
+296 NSDKSLF
-303 EDEESRPF
+303 DEESRPY

>member
-1 MAIRP
+1 MI
-6 TCRPVVLAAGKAI
+6 G
-19 PLFLLPKMLNIK
+19 
-31 LIMVDNQNL
+31 NQKI

-53 NVYGTREK
+53 NVYGTREN

-84 IDDDEKITIYAKLS
+84 IDEDEKKIINAKLS
-98 LQNSD
+98 LQNSEL
-103 ITNSYISSESD
+103 TNCYIPSESD
-114 SYKANNY
+114 SCKANNY

-158 GKYEADTHSDDDH
+158 GKYEADTHSDDDR
-171 SRELVE
+171 SRELIE

-184 LLRQALQTSANARQH
+184 LLRQALQASTNTRQH
-199 EANIQYCDDK
+199 EANNQYCDNS
-209 PKYGPFF
+209 PKNGPFF

-228 AQYLNNMLSN
+228 AQYLNNMMSN

-244 IDGSWYPTDKLT
+244 INGSWYPTEKLT
-256 KLPVVMYC
+256 NLPMVVYC
-264 KRTYQVFGEDVKAYV
+264 KRTYHVFGDDIKAYV
-279 TWNHLGFDF
+279 SWNHLGFNL
-288 INNLFRIE
+288 INQLFQME
-296 NGDKTLF
+296 NSDKSLF
-303 EDEESRPF
+303 DEDSRPF

>member
-1 MAIRP
+1 M
-6 TCRPVVLAAGKAI
+6 TE
-19 PLFLLPKMLNIK
+19 
-31 LIMVDNQNL
+31 NQNL

-61 PLFLAKDVANWLGH
+61 PLFLAKDVANWIGH
-75 SNPSRMLSK
+75 SNPSKMVSN
-84 IDDDEKITIYAKLS
+84 IDEDEKTTIFVSSKWQKRFL
-98 LQNSD
+98 
-103 ITNSYISSESD
+103 TGSYNPSESAT
-114 SYKANNY
+114 YAGANY

-132 LMQSRLPKAKEF
+132 LMLSRLPKAKEF

-171 SRELVE
+171 SRELIE

-184 LLRQALQTSANARQH
+184 LLRQALEASTNNVRQH
-199 EANIQYCDDK
+199 EANNQYRDDA
-209 PKYGPFF
+209 PKNGPFF

-244 IDGSWYPTDKLT
+244 IDGSWYPTEKLT
-256 KLPVVMYC
+256 NFPVVMYC
-264 KRTYQVFGEDVKAYV
+264 KRTYHVFGEDIKAYV
-279 TWNHLGFDF
+279 TWNHLGFNF